1 MKKMIILSVLLLLL
15 GCSNTANTNINNNN
29 ISNNN
34 DTKKEEFID
43 LFIYLNISEETVK
56 KQELDNKKVYAFD
69 YENDEKIHEYVKKME
84 ENGFILNLFDGTISS
99 TFSLENEMYNI
110 QIIMISNYDEW
121 ILNNKEYDIFNI
133 LNENIIYTIEI
144 L

>member
-34 DTKKEEFID
+34 DTKKEELID

-56 KQELDNKKVYAFD
+56 KQELDNKNVYAFE